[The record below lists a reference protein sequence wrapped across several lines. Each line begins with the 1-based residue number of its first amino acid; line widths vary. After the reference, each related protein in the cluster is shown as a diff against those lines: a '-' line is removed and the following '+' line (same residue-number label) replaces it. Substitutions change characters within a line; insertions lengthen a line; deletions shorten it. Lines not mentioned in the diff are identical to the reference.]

1 MEPVDRATRARDR
14 ASLRAARG
22 LVAGLLC
29 LVTPWARADVPAA
42 AEVEVLTLEAA
53 VTRALGRNPAVSI
66 VAEEIHRAEA
76 LVTQARA
83 GALPSLAFNA
93 SYLRLD
99 HDRVLNGRVISAANQ
114 VAASLSATLPLIAPQ
129 RWVQWSR
136 SRDNL
141 EVARMSAQEAR
152 RQLAIT
158 VARTYLALV
167 AQHRVIEV
175 AERARRTAEAH
186 LSFAR
191 QRFSAGYGNRLDE
204 VRAAQELA
212 TTAAQLQAAIGQL
225 ARLRE
230 ALGVL
235 VSSDGPVD
243 ASDALTLP
251 ALPTLEEALREGTS
265 RRSDVLLGQVRIA
278 AAEHAVRTGW
288 ADYAP
293 ALTANAQAFF
303 QDPPTLTVP
312 ILGWQVFV
320 GLTVP
325 LYDGGLRYGQARE
338 RRIFAHQARLAL
350 DGGQRQI
357 EGDVRAAWESLEH
370 AEAARQEAREAARLA
385 GEGLKLANLAY
396 QAGATGNLEVID
408 AERRARDAETAAV
421 VVEDAAR
428 QAQLDLLIA
437 SGRFAF

>member
-1 MEPVDRATRARDR
+1 MDRVAKTA
-14 ASLRAARG
+14 LAAG
-22 LVAGLLC
+22 YLMVSLLC
-29 LVTPWARADVPAA
+29 LAASSARAETQAPAG
-42 AEVEVLTLEAA
+42 VEVLTLESA
-53 VTRALGRNPAVSI
+53 VTRALGRNPTASI
-66 VAEEIHRAEA
+66 AAEEIHRAEA
-76 LVTQARA
+76 FVTQARA
-83 GALPSLAFNA
+83 GALPSVAFNA

-114 VAASLSATLPLIAPQ
+114 VAASLSASLPLVAPQ

-141 EVARMSAQEAR
+141 EVARMSVEEAR

-158 VARTYLALV
+158 VARTYLTLV
-167 AQHRVIEV
+167 AQHRVVEV

-191 QRFSAGYGNRLDE
+191 QRFSAGYGNRIDE

-212 TTAAQLQAAIGQL
+212 TSGSQLQAAIGQL

-243 ASDALTLP
+243 ASDMLTLP
-251 ALPTLEEALREGTS
+251 AVPTLEEALRDGTT
-265 RRSDVLLGQVRIA
+265 RRSDVLLGQARLA

-293 ALTANAQAFF
+293 TLTANAQAYL

-320 GLTVP
+320 ALTLP

-338 RRIFAHQARLAL
+338 RRIFARQARLAL

-357 EGDVRAAWESLEH
+357 EGDVRAAWQSLEH
-370 AEAARQEAREAARLA
+370 AEAALQEAREAARLA

-396 QAGATGNLEVID
+396 QTGATGNLEVID

-437 SGRFAF
+437 SGRFGF